1 MRGQIDVLLPDRLIL
16 VHAERRF
23 DCIGAE
29 HEEQAMR
36 DREYRAVL
44 LTVDEAVELNKAAG
58 NRVTRPCCPHLDVF
72 HSSGKTTHGKSW
84 RFCNI
89 QGCSCHEETG
99 HALSYCRTA
108 ITACTTSVRSGSG
121 TENA

>member
-1 MRGQIDVLLPDRLIL
+1 
-16 VHAERRF
+16 
-23 DCIGAE
+23 
-29 HEEQAMR
+29 MR

-99 HALSYCRTA
+99 HALSYCHNCMYDKREERQWNRERLIKTA
-108 ITACTTSVRSGSG
+108 IWAAVAGGALAIAVERMVS
-121 TENA
+121 